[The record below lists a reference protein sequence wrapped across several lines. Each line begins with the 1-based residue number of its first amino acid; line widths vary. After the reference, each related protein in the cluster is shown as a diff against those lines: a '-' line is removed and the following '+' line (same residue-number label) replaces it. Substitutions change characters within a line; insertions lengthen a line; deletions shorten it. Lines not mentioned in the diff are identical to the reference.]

1 MEIPKTISPIRDEK
15 QLPCSIK
22 NKINHNAQIDH
33 NKVFHSNQWVSSE
46 LITFNDKRTQ
56 INYLKNIY

>member
-15 QLPCSIK
+15 QLPCSIQ

-33 NKVFHSNQWVSSE
+33 NKCSHSNQWVNSE
-46 LITFNDKRTQ
+46 LITFNDTNK
-56 INYLKNIY
+56 